1 MDYEKRFRNFDK
13 RRLVK
18 ILAKEGITANVAQ
31 SKAELIR
38 MLVLA
43 KKANSPTRKHFTNA
57 KKDKMFKLVI
67 HFLTFVV
74 IIFGI
79 NYGYQLYLES
89 QKSEFEVNQN
99 INTPQIFEKGQQT
112 FVVYNHPLVRVQ
124 AIYDEDCKRPE
135 CDIQQNLD
143 QIKNTITPLYQAEL
157 VDYKSRKG
165 EHLTSEY
172 ELNLLPVFLFD
183 QTLEKLYDFEKKEEF
198 FSKSKDK
205 YLLQV
210 TPNRVISGPELL
222 DSKIITE
229 NSSLEAPVK
238 IVVYLSPSSIQS
250 KEALPILENL
260 SENFGEQMLIA
271 IKYYNT
277 GGNDFLAATA
287 LECFSEQEV
296 FLDGLKLAFKDQ
308 NKWSGSSEAQ
318 VKSRFKSM
326 ARKIGSIS
334 KFTECYEDPATQQSV
349 RNHFQESGELGVI
362 GAPTFFINN
371 QILVG
376 NYELSDFAEIVD
388 QMLRREKIKLDE
400 DDT

>member
-1 MDYEKRFRNFDK
+1 
-13 RRLVK
+13 
-18 ILAKEGITANVAQ
+18 
-31 SKAELIR
+31 
-38 MLVLA
+38 
-43 KKANSPTRKHFTNA
+43 
-57 KKDKMFKLVI
+57 
-67 HFLTFVV
+67 
-74 IIFGI
+74 
-79 NYGYQLYLES
+79 LES

-99 INTPQIFEKGQQT
+99 TNTPQIFEKGQQT

-135 CDIQQNLD
+135 CDIQQSLD

-183 QTLEKLYDFEKKEEF
+183 QTLEKLYDFEKKEGF

-238 IVVYLSPSSIQS
+238 IIVYLSPSSIQS

-296 FLDGLKLAFKDQ
+296 FLDGLKLAFKD
-308 NKWSGSSEAQ
+308 
-318 VKSRFKSM
+318 
-326 ARKIGSIS
+326 
-334 KFTECYEDPATQQSV
+334 
-349 RNHFQESGELGVI
+349 
-362 GAPTFFINN
+362 
-371 QILVG
+371 
-376 NYELSDFAEIVD
+376 
-388 QMLRREKIKLDE
+388 
-400 DDT
+400 